1 MKQNYTENT
10 AWILIGKEL
19 SGNITEAELK
29 ELQGWKAENSE
40 HHKIYEECKL
50 IFDKALSEG
59 NIQPNT
65 DAAWL
70 KLSTRIAT
78 SNIRRTP
85 LLKLWHYAVAATIAI
100 MLLGSFWVYPQI
112 STYFG
117 SEDRSKWLSV
127 INKDD
132 DPKTIQMPDGST
144 IILIANTEI
153 MYPEKFDKRSVE
165 IKGEAF
171 FKVVYNPKKTFKV
184 LSDKTEIEVLGTSF
198 NVRQKNDEVFV
209 MVENGKVNFSA
220 KGQAPILLLSGKG
233 AVYNILSKKISP
245 RINQNASAWST
256 KSFRFQNTPVNEIIS
271 TLSDVYALKIEVSSE
286 SLLKC
291 EFNGVFDN
299 IAPDNILHALSF
311 SMGAKL
317 SFENGVYTLTGSGC
331 NN

>member
-1 MKQNYTENT
+1 MKQNYTENI

-29 ELQGWKAENSE
+29 ELHGWKAENSE
-40 HHKIYEECKL
+40 HLKIYEECKL

-144 IILIANTEI
+144 IILNSNTEI
-153 MYPEKFDKRSVE
+153 KYPEKFDKRSVE

-220 KGQAPILLLSGKG
+220 EGQAPILLLSGKG

-271 TLSDVYALKIEVSSE
+271 TLSNVYALKIEVSSE

>member
-10 AWILIGKEL
+10 PWTLIGKEL
-19 SGNITEAELK
+19 SGNISEVELK

-40 HHKIYEECKL
+40 HLRIYEECKL

-65 DAAWL
+65 DGAWQ
-70 KLSTRIAT
+70 KLSMRIAA
-78 SNIRRTP
+78 SNKRKTP
-85 LLKLWHYAVAATIAI
+85 VLKLWHYAVAASIAI
-100 MLLGSFWVYPQI
+100 MLLGSFWVYPQF

-127 INKDD
+127 INNGD

-144 IILIANTEI
+144 IILNNNTEI
-153 MYPEKFDKRSVE
+153 KYPEKFDKRSVE

-171 FKVVYNPKKTFKV
+171 FKVVYNPKKPFKV

-198 NVRQKNDEVFV
+198 NVRQKNNEVFV

-220 KGQAPILLLSGKG
+220 EGKTPMLLLSGKG
-233 AVYNILSKKISP
+233 AVYIKSSNKISP
-245 RINQNASAWST
+245 KNNPNASAWNT
-256 KSFRFQNTPVNEIIS
+256 KSFRFQNTSVEEIIS
-271 TLSDVYALKIEVSSE
+271 SLSDVYGLKIEVSSE

-299 IAPDNILHALSF
+299 IAPENILHALSF